1 MKHKNMISTK
11 EFDKMKPN
19 AILINAARGG
29 IVDEKAL
36 YEALKNIRFIQVH
49 LMYLQ
54 ANLHREKTGCRN
66 Y

>member
-1 MKHKNMISTK
+1 MTDETKNMISTK

-36 YEALKNIRFIQVH
+36 YEALKR
-49 LMYLQ
+49 
-54 ANLHREKTGCRN
+54 T
-66 Y
+66 